1 VASVQAP
8 ARRIGFNTSP
18 PAIAGPASTNPS
30 TSIPAPAATSATPPP
45 IEWPT
50 TTSGTPGCLWFVS
63 RTGHRIEFHDE
74 DKAITLVTGDGNH
87 RIVLDES
94 GQKLVIESS
103 GDVEITSQKVVTFKS
118 AQAMSLECDGKLEL
132 KGMGVTIDA
141 GAGNFEAKGIE
152 AKVNGSARASL
163 EGGANAEVKAPL
175 VKIN

>member
-1 VASVQAP
+1 LYN
-8 ARRIGFNTSP
+8 GKDKP
-18 PAIAGPASTNPS
+18 PV
-30 TSIPAPAATSATPPP
+30 TPVD
-45 IEWPT
+45 
-50 TTSGTPGCLWFVS
+50 SGAVVTRAFVS